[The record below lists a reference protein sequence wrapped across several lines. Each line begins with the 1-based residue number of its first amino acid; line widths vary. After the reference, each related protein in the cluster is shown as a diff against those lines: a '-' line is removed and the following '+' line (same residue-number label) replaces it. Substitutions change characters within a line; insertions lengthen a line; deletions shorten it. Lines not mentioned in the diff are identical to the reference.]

1 MSKKV
6 NLSSPWQTYVNE
18 LTAMFEKDDEVQI
31 IFDESDYEV
40 KIYVSK
46 NYKKAEALDKILKHE
61 QDFGN
66 VKLKIDVVPPN
77 EEDDDDILKVFERA
91 FEGNCAMQYTL
102 PVESPIGVF
111 RFVAFENKVVQFYND
126 QLDDPHGFRSTL
138 FQEIAK
144 DIFDEHLDVR
154 YCTDPIE

>member
-46 NYKKAEALDKILKHE
+46 NYKKAEALDKISETSNL
-61 QDFGN
+61 
-66 VKLKIDVVPPN
+66 
-77 EEDDDDILKVFERA
+77 
-91 FEGNCAMQYTL
+91 
-102 PVESPIGVF
+102 
-111 RFVAFENKVVQFYND
+111 
-126 QLDDPHGFRSTL
+126 RSMSFLRMKRTTM
-138 FQEIAK
+138 
-144 DIFDEHLDVR
+144 IF
-154 YCTDPIE
+154 